1 MAKAQ
6 TAPTVQPRVYPAG
19 RAVVL
24 HGFGASALAGRR
36 FTVEGRRVCALRY
49 GRLALLIAFV
59 AQDEYAADEVERRR
73 SDEGWLRIEARVHE
87 RAIERASL
95 HGLLVPARFL
105 SVFSHPAA
113 LEEAAGE
120 HYPRWCRTLTRLG
133 TKREF
138 VIHAFAGPHVAPGGE
153 PYVLRV
159 VANASRSPRVLA
171 PKMGVEIVTQLQ
183 NVWRTCGALATGSR
197 RIIGPPLR
205 GAVGSVAYLVPEQ
218 QAGALRAALAAA
230 SEAGTAAGLTYYLE
244 GPRAPFIFS

>member
-6 TAPTVQPRVYPAG
+6 TALTVQPRVYPAG
-19 RAVVL
+19 RSVVL
-24 HGFGASALAGRR
+24 HGFGSAELAGRR
-36 FTVEGRRVCALRY
+36 FTVEGRRVQALRY

-59 AQDEYAADEVERRR
+59 AQTEYAPEELERHRA
-73 SDEGWLRIEARVHE
+73 DEGWVRIEARVHE

-95 HGLLVPARFL
+95 HGLVVPSRFL
-105 SVFSHPAA
+105 SVFPHPAA
-113 LEEAAGE
+113 LEEAAAE

-183 NVWRTCGALATGSR
+183 NVWRTCGALAASSR
-197 RIIGPPLR
+197 RIAGPPMR
-205 GAVGSVAYLVPEQ
+205 GALGSVAYLVPDSEV
-218 QAGALRAALAAA
+218 GALRAAFAAA
-230 SEAGTAAGLTYYLE
+230 SQAGTAAGLTFYLE
-244 GPRAPFIFS
+244 GPRAPFIFG